1 MSRSFKRSK
10 KAALILM
17 VPTAT
22 LLMAGCSSEEP
33 VETAVYQNADEC
45 AAYYNPPAECQA
57 EFAKAQQLH
66 SQVAPKYQSQAECE
80 TDFGVG
86 QCEAPASTLAQ
97 NTTTA
102 ATDPA
107 APAQQ
112 QASSGFFMPMMMGFL
127 AGQMLNRS
135 GQAAPKQSVPTQPL
149 YKSRDDMG
157 TYRTASNQPVARQSG
172 PVSVLPSKMQPQ
184 PGSMVRRGGFGAQAQ
199 QRQSSMSSGG

>member
-1 MSRSFKRSK
+1 MSKSFKRSK

-22 LLMAGCSSEEP
+22 LLLAGCSTEEP

-66 SQVAPKYQSQAECE
+66 AQVAPKYQSQAECE
-80 TDFGVG
+80 ADFGVG
-86 QCEAPASTLAQ
+86 QCEAPATTLAQ
-97 NTTTA
+97 NSTGA
-102 ATDPA
+102 ATDPT
-107 APAQQ
+107 APAQQQ

-135 GQAAPKQSVPTQPL
+135 GQGAPKQSVPTQPL
-149 YKSRDDMG
+149 YKSRDDMS
-157 TYRTASNQPVARQSG
+157 TYRTAGNQPVARQSG

-199 QRQSSMSSGG
+199 QRQTTSSGG